1 MLDIVFGKIS
11 GRTNYKN
18 NNKSERGSSPLINT
32 KEGRCRQ
39 MSMKHI
45 VQLRR
50 GVKDDASGR
59 NDWVEYEK
67 QEYHMI
73 PFPGEL
79 VLEYDNGIP
88 RLKIGDGVHE
98 FSALP
103 YMSVDSF
110 ILPTQAT
117 IILNPDNWKEILDEN
132 GIPIPNRYYQ
142 MVQIAK
148 AAITPTSKIDLQP
161 SPEQLLIFHQKDI
174 AFTVINEN
182 GNIRVCVVG
191 QKPNNEYS
199 IQATVTE
206 VVADN
211 TIIGSTITTPYDI
224 QSLIDR

>member
-1 MLDIVFGKIS
+1 MRLMAQYIS
-11 GRTNYKN
+11 
-18 NNKSERGSSPLINT
+18 
-32 KEGRCRQ
+32 Q
-39 MSMKHI
+39 M
-45 VQLRR
+45 RR
-50 GVKDDASGR
+50 GVRYVDDNGMTLLNPDGTPIR
-59 NDWVEYEK
+59 DDWTTYTAQEYHLDPLESELVVEYEVNPK
-67 QEYHMI
+67 T
-73 PFPGEL
+73 GKRL
-79 VLEYDNGIP
+79 P
-88 RLKIGDGVHE
+88 RLKIGDGE
-98 FSALP
+98 STFAELP

-142 MVQIAK
+142 MVQIAN

-224 QSLIDR
+224 QSLIDRITELENKINNT